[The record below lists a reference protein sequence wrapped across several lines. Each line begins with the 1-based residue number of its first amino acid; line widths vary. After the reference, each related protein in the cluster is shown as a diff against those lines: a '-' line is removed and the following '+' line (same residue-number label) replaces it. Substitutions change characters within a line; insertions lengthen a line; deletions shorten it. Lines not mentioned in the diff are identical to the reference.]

1 MSKYPNSF
9 NLQLIVITERIYE
22 PPPVSSK
29 QESTTTT
36 TTTKSSSQ
44 LQALSVAAQDDP
56 PSEMQQISQAL
67 SNSSNSAMIRR
78 TKTFT
83 QQLQDILNER
93 KSISGARHQS
103 PQQQQQQQPPPLQP
117 HHQQQQAPP
126 VPPSY
131 PPPQR
136 HLSPPPPQHTPPP
149 PPSIEQTSITP
160 STSTAKIPNIR
171 DIIDVNNLN
180 RMRKY
185 YSTLDYLDATM
196 VSSTAAVAAET
207 TMMNAE
213 ANNND
218 LKIAVD
224 NDAKNETESDF
235 NGIDL
240 DSQIYEFEDV
250 RLKRLAAK
258 TATIN
263 SNGSTTVVEQQT
275 VEINAE
281 INEIKSI
288 QNNNNNSI
296 SDEFKVKIN
305 SFILIQTKFKHFY
318 YKIKYL
324 IFS

>member
-1 MSKYPNSF
+1 M
-9 NLQLIVITERIYE
+9 
-22 PPPVSSK
+22 SSK
-29 QESTTTT
+29 QEPTKT

-93 KSISGARHQS
+93 KSISGVRHQS
-103 PQQQQQQQPPPLQP
+103 PQQQPPPLQP
-117 HHQQQQAPP
+117 HQQQQQTPP
-126 VPPSY
+126 VPPSH

-149 PPSIEQTSITP
+149 PPIEQTSITP

-196 VSSTAAVAAET
+196 VGSKAAVDET

-218 LKIAVD
+218 LKVSVD

-250 RLKRLAAK
+250 RLRRLAAK

-263 SNGSTTVVEQQT
+263 SNGSTTVAEQQT

-296 SDEFKVKIN
+296 SDEFKVKMK
-305 SFILIQTKFKHFY
+305 SFILIQTIFKNFY
-318 YKIKYL
+318 YEIKYL
-324 IFS
+324 TSSIRTI